1 MLSISL
7 TKFKQMTSEEVLS
20 GPCMEITS
28 DGKCICYV
36 VVGAKEEMKNEIT
49 TRMGLINASRG
60 VK

>member
-1 MLSISL
+1 MLSIAL
-7 TKFKQMTSEEVLS
+7 TKLKQMTSEDILS
-20 GPCMEITS
+20 SPCMEITS

-36 VVGAKEEMKNEIT
+36 VIGAREEMKNEIT